1 MQAQEPGSWQP
12 EEIECIRRVVDTI
25 PGLVWSAGP
34 DGAAEFLNKRWLD
47 YTGLAHEQAVEFGW
61 KTVMHPDDLPSLIGA
76 FVKAN
81 EARESFSIE
90 SRIRRFD
97 GVYRWFLM
105 QGSPLCDD
113 SGKLV
118 QWYGTNTDIEDRK
131 RAEEILRTSEGS
143 LRQTLDSI
151 PGLVCTMSPAGEI
164 EFVNRQMTDYFGRD
178 LESIG
183 DWATND
189 IFHPDDLA
197 RAIEVWSEAVRTGEP
212 TDVEQRLRRAD
223 GLYRWFRIRMLP
235 LRDELGRVIRWNCLL
250 ADIDERKQA
259 EMMLRRSERCL
270 AEAQRLARCGSWSW
284 NVSTREA
291 LWSQELFRILG
302 LDPETTKA
310 SKEIFFERL
319 HPDDRARMQR
329 VVREEE
335 AEPKAAHPSD
345 YRILL
350 PDGTTKHLH
359 SVANPVTDDSGNVVE
374 VIGTSLDVTEQVL
387 ARESLEKAF
396 AQIKL
401 LKDQLFQENLALR
414 EEVDRTAMFEEIIG
428 NSRPLQTVLSRVTK
442 VAPTDSTVLIT
453 GETGTGKELIARAIH
468 RQSQRSQ
475 NAFVSVNCSALA
487 PSLILS
493 ELFGHEKGA
502 FTGAV
507 QRRLGRFELANSGT
521 IFLDEVGDLPL
532 DTQVALLRVLQ
543 EREFERVGGKQPIHV
558 DVRVI
563 AATNR
568 NLVAAMANG
577 TMRQDLFYRLN
588 VFPIELP
595 PLRQRKDDILVLLE
609 YFVHRFAKK
618 AGKHFKGI
626 DHRTLDMLQSY
637 SWPGNVRELQN
648 VVERSVIVSSD
659 EVFRVDE
666 AWLTSNQG
674 VPSTV
679 VATGLPDGDSGYERK
694 IIEDALRASRGRVSG
709 PKGAAVRLNLPPST
723 LDAMIKRLKIQKS
736 RYKLA

>member
-1 MQAQEPGSWQP
+1 MQSSGHSSWQP
-12 EEIECIRRVVDTI
+12 QEIECIRRVVDTI

-34 DGAAEFLNKRWLD
+34 DGSAEFLNKRWLD
-47 YTGLAHEQAVEFGW
+47 YTGLTHEAAAEFGW
-61 KTVMHPDDLPSLIGA
+61 QSVMHPDDLPGLVDA

-81 EARESFSIE
+81 DSRESFAVE
-90 SRIRRFD
+90 SRIRRYD

-105 QGSPLCDD
+105 QGSPLIDD
-113 SGKLV
+113 SGALV

-131 RAEEILRTSEGS
+131 RAEEVLRTSEGN

-151 PGLVCTMSPAGEI
+151 PGLVCTMSSAGEI
-164 EFVNRQMTDYFGRD
+164 EFVNRQMTNYFGRD
-178 LESIG
+178 LGSIG

-223 GLYRWFRIRMLP
+223 GIYRWFRIRMHP
-235 LRDELGRVIRWNCLL
+235 LKDVHGRVVRWNCLL

-259 EMMLRRSERCL
+259 EMMLRRSERSL
-270 AEAQRLARCGSWSW
+270 AEAQKLAHCGSWSES
-284 NVSTREA
+284 VSTHEA
-291 LWSQELFRILG
+291 LWSQEWFRILG
-302 LDPETTKA
+302 YDPATTQPSLELFLKRVHPEDRIRVESVVVDDETKA
-310 SKEIFFERL
+310 GS
-319 HPDDRARMQR
+319 
-329 VVREEE
+329 
-335 AEPKAAHPSD
+335 PSRSD
-345 YRILL
+345 FRILL
-350 PDGTTKHLH
+350 PDGTTKHIH
-359 SVANPVTDDSGNVVE
+359 AIAHPVTNEAGDIVE
-374 VIGTSLDVTEQVL
+374 VIGTSMDVTDQVL

-396 AQIKL
+396 AEIKL

-414 EEVDRTAMFEEIIG
+414 EEVDRTAMFQEIVG
-428 NSRPLQTVLSRVTK
+428 NSRPVQAVLSRVTK

-468 RQSQRSQ
+468 KQSRRNQ
-475 NAFVSVNCSALA
+475 NVFVSVNCSALA

-507 QRRLGRFELANSGT
+507 QRRLGRFELANGGT

-543 EREFERVGGKQPIHV
+543 EREFERVGGKQPIRV

-568 NLVAAMANG
+568 NLVTAMTDG
-577 TMRQDLFYRLN
+577 TMRPDLFYRLN

-595 PLRQRKDDILVLLE
+595 PLRQRKDDILILLE
-609 YFVHRFAKK
+609 YFVHRFARK
-618 AGKHFKGI
+618 AGKSFKGI
-626 DHRTLDMLQSY
+626 DQRTLDLLRSY
-637 SWPGNVRELQN
+637 DWPGNVRELQN
-648 VVERSVIVSSD
+648 VVERSVIVSTGD
-659 EVFRVDE
+659 VFRVDE
-666 AWLTSNQG
+666 AWLSSSVG
-674 VPSTV
+674 EVPQISSV
-679 VATGLPDGDSGYERK
+679 DSPDGDSGYERK

-723 LDAMIKRLKIQKS
+723 LDAMIKRLRIQKS
-736 RYKLA
+736 RFKLI